1 MMRKIVTIGCMLGLT
16 PLLVSG
22 CGASGTTAQQRAGPP
37 TDLSLFAVP
46 LGLPPDQ
53 LPPGMTLVP
62 LDAQTLS
69 DRQDR
74 PPLTFATRFMTVSP
88 DGAQLAT
95 FDYVRAGG
103 PLSPP
108 GDTTV
113 TVRDNWTG
121 AARGSFH
128 PPAPVIGTR
137 LSRDGARLVVQPYPS
152 GGAPPDEWDVLDTA
166 DGHLLATVNAVP
178 SNDYVPTLID
188 ADAQALY
195 RFITTAAAGAAPGPR
210 PISLIAYD
218 LRTGAE
224 RGRLALPEVTTGNWP
239 TDRTMQGNAVRAAL
253 SPGIALSPDGRQ
265 IAIAH
270 ADADRVTLVDTQ
282 RLTVA
287 RTINPRGGSGLLHI
301 LGIIPQ
307 PVAAKG
313 PPGVGTSRDAVYAPD
328 GRFLY
333 LSGVQTLL
341 DDHDAQT
348 FHSLGLTRL
357 DLTRNTITA
366 DALPGRTINWV
377 LPAPDGQNVFVF
389 GPKEGEGDSHI
400 LLPNI
405 PSLLQRLDARTLAIQ
420 AAREFPSYRGGRL
433 IQVSDVGR

>member
-1 MMRKIVTIGCMLGLT
+1 MRRFFTIGCMLGLI

-22 CGASGTTAQQRAGPP
+22 CGASRTTAQQRVGPP
-37 TDLSLFAVP
+37 TDLYLFEVH
-46 LGLPPDQ
+46 PPNQ

-62 LDAQTLS
+62 LDTQTLG

-74 PPLTFATRFMTVSP
+74 PPLSLATRFMTVSP

-95 FDYVRAGG
+95 FDYARTDG
-103 PLSPP
+103 PYSTPS
-108 GDTTV
+108 DTTV
-113 TVRDNWTG
+113 TVRDNRTG
-121 AARGSFH
+121 AARVSFH
-128 PPAPVIGTR
+128 PPAPVLGTR

-152 GGAPPDEWDVLDTA
+152 GNPSPDEWDVLDTA
-166 DGHLLATVNAVP
+166 DGHVLTTVNAAP
-178 SNDYVPTLID
+178 SNDYLPTLID

-195 RFITTAAAGAAPGPR
+195 RFITAAPAATAPGPR

-218 LRTGAE
+218 LHTGAE
-224 RGRLALPEVTTGNWP
+224 RGRLALPEVTTGSWP
-239 TDRTMQGNAVRAAL
+239 TGRMMQGEAVRAAL

-270 ADADRVTLVDTQ
+270 ADADRVTLIDTQ
-282 RLTVA
+282 RLTIA
-287 RTINPRGGSGLLHI
+287 RTISLTGGSGLLHV
-301 LGIIPQ
+301 LGLIPQ
-307 PVAAKG
+307 HVAAKG
-313 PPGVGTSRDAVYAPD
+313 PPGVGTSRDAIYAPD
-328 GRFLY
+328 GRSLY
-333 LSGVQTLL
+333 LSGFQTLL

-366 DALPGRTINWV
+366 NALPERTINWV
-377 LPAPDGQNVFVF
+377 LPAPDGQNIFVF

-400 LLPNI
+400 LLPDV

-433 IQVSDVGR
+433 IQTPDAGR

>member
-1 MMRKIVTIGCMLGLT
+1 MRKLVTISWMLGLI
-16 PLLVSG
+16 PLLLSG
-22 CGASGTTAQQRAGPP
+22 CGAVRTTAQQRTGPP
-37 TDLSLFAVP
+37 TDLYLFDI
-46 LGLPPDQ
+46 GMPPDL

-62 LDAQTLS
+62 LDAQTLG

-74 PPLTFATRFMTVSP
+74 PPLSLATRFMTVSP
-88 DGAQLAT
+88 DGALLAT
-95 FDYVRAGG
+95 FDYVRPGG

-108 GDTTV
+108 GETTV
-113 TVRDNWTG
+113 TIRDNRTG
-121 AARGSFH
+121 AVRGSFH
-128 PPAPVIGTR
+128 SPAPVLGTR

-152 GGAPPDEWDVLDTA
+152 GNASPNEWDVLDTA

-178 SNDYVPTLID
+178 SNDYLPTLID

-195 RFITTAAAGAAPGPR
+195 RFITAAPAATVPGPR

-218 LRTGAE
+218 LRTGTE
-224 RGRLALPEVTTGNWP
+224 RGRLALPEVTTGSWP
-239 TDRTMQGNAVRAAL
+239 TGRTVRGDAVPAQL
-253 SPGIALSPDGRQ
+253 SPAIALSPDGRQ
-265 IAIAH
+265 IAIVH

-282 RLTVA
+282 PLTIA
-287 RTINPRGGSGLLHI
+287 RTISLTGGSRLLDI
-301 LGIIPQ
+301 LGLIPQ

-313 PPGVGTSRDAVYAPD
+313 LAVGTSRDVIYAPD
-328 GRFLY
+328 GRSLY

-357 DLTRNTITA
+357 DLARNTVAA

-377 LPAPDGQNVFVF
+377 LPAPDGQSIFVF

-433 IQVSDVGR
+433 IQAPDPGR

>member
-1 MMRKIVTIGCMLGLT
+1 MRRFVTIGCMLGLI

-22 CGASGTTAQQRAGPP
+22 CGASGATAQQRAGPP
-37 TDLSLFAVP
+37 TDLYLFAVP

-53 LPPGMTLVP
+53 SPPSMTLVP

-69 DRQDR
+69 DWQDR

-95 FDYVRAGG
+95 FDYVRVGG
-103 PLSPP
+103 PLSLP

-113 TVRDNWTG
+113 TIRDNRTG

-166 DGHLLATVNAVP
+166 DGHVLATVNAAP

-239 TDRTMQGNAVRAAL
+239 TGRMVRGEAVRAAL

-265 IAIAH
+265 IAIVH

-287 RTINPRGGSGLLHI
+287 HTISLTGGSSLLHV
-301 LGIIPQ
+301 LGLIPQ

-313 PPGVGTSRDAVYAPD
+313 LAVGTSRDVVYAPD
-328 GRFLY
+328 GRSLY

-357 DLTRNTITA
+357 DLARNTVAA
-366 DALPGRTINWV
+366 DGLPGRTINWV
-377 LPAPDGQNVFVF
+377 HPAPDGRSIFVF

-400 LLPNI
+400 LLPDI

-420 AAREFPSYRGGRL
+420 TEREFSSYRGSRL
-433 IQVSDVGR
+433 IQAPDAGR

>member
-1 MMRKIVTIGCMLGLT
+1 MMRRFVTIGCMLGLI

-22 CGASGTTAQQRAGPP
+22 CGASGTTAQQRADPP
-37 TDLSLFAVP
+37 TDLYLFAVP

-113 TVRDNWTG
+113 MIRENRTG

-166 DGHLLATVNAVP
+166 DGHVLATVNAAP

-239 TDRTMQGNAVRAAL
+239 TGRMVRGEAVRAAL

-265 IAIAH
+265 ITIVH

-287 RTINPRGGSGLLHI
+287 HTISLTGGSSLLHV
-301 LGIIPQ
+301 LGLIPQ

-313 PPGVGTSRDAVYAPD
+313 LAVGTSRDVVYAPD
-328 GRFLY
+328 GRSLY

-357 DLTRNTITA
+357 DLARNTVAA
-366 DALPGRTINWV
+366 DGLPGRTINWV
-377 LPAPDGQNVFVF
+377 LPAPDGRSIFVF

-400 LLPNI
+400 LLPDI

-420 AAREFPSYRGGRL
+420 TEREFSSYRGSRL
-433 IQVSDVGR
+433 IQAPDAGR

>member
-1 MMRKIVTIGCMLGLT
+1 MRRFFTIGCMLGLI

-22 CGASGTTAQQRAGPP
+22 CGASRTTARQRAGPP

-53 LPPGMTLVP
+53 SPPSMTLVP
-62 LDAQTLS
+62 LDARTLS

-74 PPLTFATRFMTVSP
+74 PPLTFATRFITVSP
-88 DGAQLAT
+88 DGALLAT

-113 TVRDNWTG
+113 TIRDNRTG

-166 DGHLLATVNAVP
+166 DGHLLATVNAAP

-195 RFITTAAAGAAPGPR
+195 RFITAAPAATAPGPR

-224 RGRLALPEVTTGNWP
+224 RGRLALPEVTTGSWP
-239 TDRTMQGNAVRAAL
+239 TGRMVQGEAVRAAL

-270 ADADRVTLVDTQ
+270 ADTDRVTLIDTQ
-282 RLTVA
+282 HLTIA
-287 RTINPRGGSGLLHI
+287 RTINLTGGSGLLHV
-301 LGIIPQ
+301 LGLIPQ

-313 PPGVGTSRDAVYAPD
+313 PPGVGTSRDAIYAPD
-328 GRFLY
+328 GRSLY
-333 LSGVQTLL
+333 LSGAQTLL

-348 FHSLGLTRL
+348 FHSRGLTRL

-377 LPAPDGQNVFVF
+377 LPAPDGQSIFVF

-400 LLPNI
+400 LLPDV
-405 PSLLQRLDARTLAIQ
+405 PSLLQRLDARTLAVR
-420 AAREFPSYRGGRL
+420 AEREFPSYRGGRL
-433 IQVSDVGR
+433 IQAPDAGR